1 MKSAWNIFSKM
12 CLEPNVFC
20 VQLSPCHAWF
30 LYDPLGDTKF
40 RSLTQYP
47 KDYGPPPIFLLSPGG
62 SDSRPFLG
70 ANTWHR
76 DGESSESEGP
86 RWSCRCLAR
95 DSRDCLKFLSDG
107 IFRWIFC
114 VCVCFFPRGF
124 VFFLFLERVS
134 GDVFLLNL
142 RDILF
147 CSASF
152 WRRRMFRRIVGF
164 SLLKNWGWRLRSIK
178 KQDLTHNYEETA
190 CPTMIRPIYGL
201 FNGEN
206 GD

>member
-1 MKSAWNIFSKM
+1 MWNIRSAQRAMKSAWNIFSKM

-86 RWSCRCLAR
+86 RWSCRCLAW

-114 VCVCFFPRGF
+114 VCVCFFPRIC
-124 VFFLFLERVS
+124 VFPFSWE
-134 GDVFLLNL
+134 
-142 RDILF
+142 
-147 CSASF
+147 SF
-152 WRRRMFRRIVGF
+152 WRRF
-164 SLLKNWGWRLRSIK
+164 SFESSWHSFLFSEFL
-178 KQDLTHNYEETA
+178 ET
-190 CPTMIRPIYGL
+190 
-201 FNGEN
+201 
-206 GD
+206 